1 MQMMEVGGWLFAVS
15 SVTLEMPLSTVEWVA
30 NELLPVWASVWPL
43 QEETMALSRFGVPSV
58 LVRIDGVL
66 TPDGNLEIYEVE
78 ERPAGIGICCLLSPE
93 FKTRFHSWLKSYD
106 WNLAV
111 VISHRR
117 ANHDD
122 GVWTFEFGVP
132 LFNGKSCSPE
142 VPESHA
148 LLVRAE
154 PEEEE
159 YWFFSHQAL
168 FPIRLKG
175 WKGYGLRLA
184 LWEPIPEDS
193 NLLPW
198 DEGFA
203 LKPLQGSKMR
213 DVFLWHPSKGSGVA
227 TRTKVENMI
236 KSGKVAYVQKWI
248 HPESYHEFIPGYF
261 LIRRIYFG
269 FLPSSHEWVY
279 LGGVWNA
286 RPNLRIHGAKDAVFG
301 PVV

>member
-1 MQMMEVGGWLFAVS
+1 MIQVKIGDWTFAVS
-15 SVTLEMPLSTVEWVA
+15 SVALDMPRFIIEEVA
-30 NELLPVWASVWPL
+30 NDLLPRWASVWPRE
-43 QEETMALSRFGVPSV
+43 EETMALVKFGIPSV
-58 LVRIDGVL
+58 LVRLDCVVTDEGLGVY
-66 TPDGNLEIYEVE
+66 EIE
-78 ERPAGIGICCLLSPE
+78 ERPAGLGIACIVNSE
-93 FKTRFHSWLKSYD
+93 FKVRFHSWMKSYD

-159 YWFFSHQAL
+159 YWFFSPQAL

-175 WKGYGLRLA
+175 WKGYGLRLD
-184 LWEPIPEDS
+184 LWEPIPEDP

-198 DEGFA
+198 DKGFA

-213 DVFLWHPSKGSGVA
+213 DVFLWHHSKGPGVA